1 MEGIHLLICADLRA
15 GNKRKLTEEQ
25 VARCGV
31 LAQHPVKG
39 IPHILDLV
47 RFHPPHKGLYKKGRG
62 MTSPTH
68 VQAGEL
74 LDFYCAR
81 DDIGLEFFER

>member
-1 MEGIHLLICADLRA
+1 MEGIHLLIFADLRA

-25 VARCGV
+25 VAWYGV

-47 RFHPPHKGLYKKGRG
+47 RFHPASQRLIQKGSGKSFPDPRAN
-62 MTSPTH
+62 S
-68 VQAGEL
+68 EL
-74 LDFYCAR
+74 LDFYCA
-81 DDIGLEFFER
+81 